1 MITHSHPDRSG
12 VHYLAPSLK
21 VYYLPYLPIT
31 SSASLPN
38 FLLFLPYFRH
48 IILSENIQLIHGHG
62 ALSSLA
68 HEAVLHA
75 PLLEVK
81 AVFTDHSL
89 FGFGDAV
96 GVLTNK
102 LLGAALRCVDEVICV
117 SNTGY
122 VFFPSGLHPTKDL
135 THRMKTRKHG
145 AESSA

>member
-1 MITHSHPDRSG
+1 MITHSHPDRLG

-21 VYYLPYLPIT
+21 VYYLPYFPIT

-48 IILSENIQLIHGHG
+48 IILSENIQLVHGHG

-75 PLLEVK
+75 PLLGVK

-122 VFFPSGLHPTKDL
+122 VFLFLRITS
-135 THRMKTRKHG
+135 
-145 AESSA
+145 